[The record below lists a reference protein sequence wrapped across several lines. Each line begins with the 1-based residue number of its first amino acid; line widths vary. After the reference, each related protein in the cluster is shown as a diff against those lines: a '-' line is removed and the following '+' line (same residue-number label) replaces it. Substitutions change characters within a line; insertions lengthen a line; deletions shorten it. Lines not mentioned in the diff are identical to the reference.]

1 MRRGTSE
8 RREKDGNNKRSK
20 ITFSLHEDIS
30 ETGSR
35 IEINQKA
42 F

>member
-1 MRRGTSE
+1 MRRDTSE
-8 RREKDGNNKRSK
+8 RREKDENNKRSK

-35 IEINQKA
+35 IEINQKT